1 MAKPKKG
8 LFQNLDPKKSAG
20 GGGVIGTT
28 STADVIRD
36 GGQGVIPTPTVDP
49 EKRAEAAAAND
60 DEIKQ
65 LEAEIA
71 ALEARM
77 AKEQGERQPTEGG
90 ADWARAHRVIRRAME
105 GVRIPNSE
113 RAFIAWLGET
123 PGAAEILGRE
133 APQLA
138 EALGIEADT
147 PLPELLI
154 DLMGDPDLREP
165 SPALG
170 RQLLD
175 LGIPASELKL
185 LAPELAPVIG
195 SAISSWEQDQRERA
209 ERDLDEMR
217 LVGQRRKQETRDQ
230 MLAVGAPMPAAKA
243 LNRKLAEQQ
252 LIANA
257 RRAGEL

>member
-1 MAKPKKG
+1 
-8 LFQNLDPKKSAG
+8 
-20 GGGVIGTT
+20 
-28 STADVIRD
+28 VIRE
-36 GGQGVIPTPTVDP
+36 GGQGAIPTPTKPVGEESAAEDP
-49 EKRAEAAAAND
+49 AAIARA
-60 DEIKQ
+60 DEIRE
-65 LEAEIA
+65 LEGEIA

-147 PLPELLI
+147 PLPDLLI

-175 LGIPASELKL
+175 LGIPPSELKL

-195 SAISSWEQDQRERA
+195 SAIASWEQDQRERA

-217 LVGQRRKQETRDQ
+217 LVGQRRKQETREQ
-230 MLAVGAPMPAAKA
+230 MLMVGPPLPAAKA
-243 LNRKLAEQQ
+243 LNRSVNERR
-252 LIANA
+252 LIAKA
-257 RRAGEL
+257 RANGDL